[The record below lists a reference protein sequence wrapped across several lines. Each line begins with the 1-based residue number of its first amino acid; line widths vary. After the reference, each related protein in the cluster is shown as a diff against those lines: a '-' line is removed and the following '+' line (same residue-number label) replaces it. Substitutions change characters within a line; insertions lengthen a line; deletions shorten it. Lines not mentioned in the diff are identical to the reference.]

1 MRSNVVILLE
11 DIPGILNEHF
21 FGRVQDVLFEVVEG
35 DVVAGRFIDPL
46 EVEPEIVGNVFLNV
60 EFVDG
65 EAVCHEHG
73 PLRQL

>member
-11 DIPGILNEHF
+11 DIPRVLNEYF
-21 FGRVQDVLFEVVEG
+21 FGCVQDVLFKIVEG

-46 EVEPEIVGNVFLNV
+46 EVEPEIIGNVFLDV

-73 PLRQL
+73 PLCQL